1 LLNIAGFAPTWPAK
15 DGSGQLQAAVFL
27 TQRKGEFM
35 ETKDKIDASRFLAQ
49 VGIRAQTG
57 GRAESE
63 GVSRQSHPVHETLF
77 LNEKEHIPDYYEWQ
91 ESGPG
96 QKGLSYGQ

>member
-35 ETKDKIDASRFLAQ
+35 ETKDKIDASRCLAQ

-63 GVSRQSHPVHETLF
+63 GVSRQAHPVHETLS
-77 LNEKEHIPDYYEWQ
+77 LNEKEHFPDYYERQ
-91 ESGPG
+91 ESG
-96 QKGLSYGQ
+96 QDRKV

>member
-1 LLNIAGFAPTWPAK
+1 
-15 DGSGQLQAAVFL
+15 
-27 TQRKGEFM
+27 M

-77 LNEKEHIPDYYEWQ
+77 LNEKEHIPDYYERQ